1 MAQSKIIKEL
11 VSNEISLEEAL
22 NRLLIIASD
31 IENDELAQWVENELN
46 GYSDSAELPAYRVI
60 DIGDTYFVYSGI
72 NGRFKVENAPLPL
85 LEILGVDKGE
95 HPFNIPDGVNLLI
108 TLTTGKNQYG
118 HDVTAVAEIVR
129 ETTGIFCASIRQLVP
144 PNVIVNVISAIKSKL
159 IKVLIKLDKEFG
171 CLDELDVDITKKDPE
186 EVRRI
191 NTMIINCIFEDRSIK
206 IGDKNRIDGTEIRSG
221 ENHG

>member
-72 NGRFKVENAPLPL
+72 NGRFKVENAPLPF
-85 LEILGVDKGE
+85 LEILGVDKRE
-95 HPFNIPDGVNLLI
+95 YSFNILDGVNS
-108 TLTTGKNQYG
+108 LTTLMTGKYEYG
-118 HDVTAVAEIVR
+118 RDLTAMAGIV
-129 ETTGIFCASIRQLVP
+129 
-144 PNVIVNVISAIKSKL
+144 
-159 IKVLIKLDKEFG
+159 
-171 CLDELDVDITKKDPE
+171 
-186 EVRRI
+186 
-191 NTMIINCIFEDRSIK
+191 
-206 IGDKNRIDGTEIRSG
+206 
-221 ENHG
+221 

>member
-1 MAQSKIIKEL
+1 MAKSKIIKEL
-11 VSNEISLEEAL
+11 VSNEISLEVAL

-31 IENDELAQWVENELN
+31 IENDELAQWAENELN
-46 GYSDSAELPAYRVI
+46 GYSDSAALPEYRVI

-95 HPFNIPDGVNLLI
+95 YPFNIPDGVNSLI
-108 TLTTGKNQYG
+108 TLTTGKNKYG
-118 HDVTAVAEIVR
+118 HDLTAVAGRVR
-129 ETTGIFCASIRQLVP
+129 EKTGISCASIRQLVP
-144 PNVIVNVISAIKSKL
+144 QNVIENVISAIKSKL
-159 IKVLIKLDKEFG
+159 LKVLIKLDKEYG
-171 CLDELDVDITKKDPE
+171 CLDELDVDITEKDPE

-191 NTMIINCIFEDRSIK
+191 NAMIINCIFEDRSIK